1 MSTSFSPETVQSLAA
16 QIDAQ
21 ISSLSATRGDS
32 VQFGSKA
39 FGLPPRPES
48 SAIELSAP
56 YPLAE
61 QVAEIERITQEKPTR
76 FLKKFR
82 KAAKQDICEEG
93 GVLNAQ
99 WQRWKDLASADVVK
113 SFGPVLVAMGFSGVL
128 LESLVV
134 ALGVTVIHIGL
145 KAFCEEFKDDGAE
158 MGAGETGA

>member
-21 ISSLSATRGDS
+21 VSSLSATSGTS
-32 VQFGSKA
+32 VQRGLKSFGPLNS
-39 FGLPPRPES
+39 ETTD
-48 SAIELSAP
+48 IEFSAP
-56 YPLAE
+56 FPLAE
-61 QVAEIERITQEKPTR
+61 QVAEIERITQEKPTS

-82 KAAKQDICEEG
+82 QAAKQDICEEG

-99 WQRWKDLASADVVK
+99 WQRWQDLASTDVVK
-113 SFGPVLVAMGFSGVL
+113 NFGPYLVAMGFVGGP

-134 ALGVTVIHIGL
+134 AVGVIVIHIGL
-145 KAFCEEFKDDGAE
+145 KAFCEEFKEAVPE